1 MSRNPLLND
10 RAFGVDANSPADEWR
25 NAQAGGTGATAAG
38 ATTAAAADAVMTG
51 RRGAHLQQRAT
62 DGRVMT
68 MGGVAAATGV
78 LFGVLLVTAFF
89 GWQSVTVTQVGVDTA
104 GQPVFSGTPGSPLL
118 LFGSVMVGLVLAIV
132 TAFKPQFARIT
143 APLYAAAE
151 GYFLGAIS
159 AIFGAQFQGIV
170 PQAVLATFGVF
181 IVMLALYGL
190 RILRATPKFV
200 KGVIAATFGIAF
212 MYLGIFILNLF
223 GVAEGFWSS
232 GSPLGIV
239 ISLVVVCV
247 AALNLI
253 LDFDF
258 IEQGSKAG
266 LPRYMDWYGAFGL
279 LVTLIW
285 LYLEMLRLLARLRGQ

>member
-1 MSRNPLLND
+1 
-10 RAFGVDANSPADEWR
+10 
-25 NAQAGGTGATAAG
+25 
-38 ATTAAAADAVMTG
+38 
-51 RRGAHLQQRAT
+51 
-62 DGRVMT
+62 
-68 MGGVAAATGV
+68 
-78 LFGVLLVTAFF
+78 LVTAFF
-89 GWQSVTVTQVGVDTA
+89 GWQSVTVTQAGIDTA
-104 GQPVFSGTPGSPLL
+104 GDPVFSATPNQPIL
-118 LFGSVMVGLVLAIV
+118 LFASVFVGLGLAIL
-132 TAFKPQFARIT
+132 TAFKPQLARIT

-170 PQAVLATFGVF
+170 AQAVLATFGVF
-181 IVMLALYGL
+181 LVMLVLYGL

-212 MYLGIFILNLF
+212 MYLGVFILNLF
-223 GVAEGFWSS
+223 GVAEGFWS
-232 GSPLGIV
+232 GGGIGIV

-285 LYLEMLRLLARLRGQ
+285 LYLEMLRLLARLRQ

>member
-1 MSRNPLLND
+1 MSRNPILND
-10 RAFGVDANSPADEWR
+10 QAFGVGANSPSDEWR
-25 NAQAGGTGATAAG
+25 NAQAGSAAG
-38 ATTAAAADAVMTG
+38 TTTAAAADAATASQ
-51 RRGAHLQQRAT
+51 RGAHLQQRAT
-62 DGRVMT
+62 DGKVMT

-89 GWQSVTVTQVGVDTA
+89 GWQSVTVTQVGIEA
-104 GQPVFSGTPGSPLL
+104 GQPVFSASPTQPIL
-118 LFGSVMVGLVLAIV
+118 LFLSVFAGLGLAIL
-132 TAFKPQFARIT
+132 TAFKPHFARIT
-143 APLYAAAE
+143 APLYAAVE

-159 AIFGAQFQGIV
+159 AIFGAQFEGIV

-212 MYLGIFILNLF
+212 MYLGIFILNIF

-232 GSPLGIV
+232 GSPLGIG

-285 LYLEMLRLLARLRGQ
+285 LYLEMLRLLARLRQ

>member
-1 MSRNPLLND
+1 MSRNPILND
-10 RAFGVDANSPADEWR
+10 RAFGVDATSPADEWR
-25 NAQAGGTGATAAG
+25 NAQSGSAAG
-38 ATTAAAADAVMTG
+38 TTTAAAADAAMTSQ
-51 RRGAHLQQRAT
+51 RSAHLEQRAT
-62 DGRVMT
+62 DGKVMT

-89 GWQSVTVTQVGVDTA
+89 GWQSVTVTEIGVDQA
-104 GQPVFSGTPGSPLL
+104 GNPLLSASPNNPLL
-118 LFGSVMVGLVLAIV
+118 LFGSVMIGLVLAIV

-159 AIFGAQFQGIV
+159 AIFGAQYQGIV
-170 PQAVLATFGVF
+170 AQAVLATFGVF
-181 IVMLALYGL
+181 LVMLVLYGL

-232 GSPLGIV
+232 GSPLGLV
-239 ISLVVVCV
+239 ISIVVVCV

-258 IEQGSKAG
+258 IERGEANRAPKH
-266 LPRYMDWYGAFGL
+266 MEWYAAFGL
-279 LVTLIW
+279 LVTLVW
-285 LYLEMLRLLARLRGQ
+285 LYLETLRLLAKLQSNRD